1 MPMSSSFVEMQRSS
15 QKKLFGL
22 MLVVL
27 SFAFYGALMLVPF
40 TPFSAGGKLQ
50 LSAGLILMG
59 EASFWIAVLIL
70 GKEMVS
76 KYRHIDLR
84 NWLGTASQTKRAG
97 TLKSENNEGTS
108 ANQVSTTL
116 EK

>member
-1 MPMSSSFVEMQRSS
+1 M
-15 QKKLFGL
+15 GL

-50 LSAGLILMG
+50 LSAGLIIMG
-59 EASFWIAVLIL
+59 EASFWIAILIL

-76 KYRHIDLR
+76 KYRSIDLR
-84 NWLGTASQTKRAG
+84 KLLGTAERPKKADM
-97 TLKSENNEGTS
+97 LKGENNKDKS
-108 ANQVSTTL
+108 DNQVSAIL

>member
-1 MPMSSSFVEMQRSS
+1 
-15 QKKLFGL
+15 LGI

-27 SFAFYGALMLVPF
+27 SFAFYGALLLVPF

-50 LSAGLILMG
+50 LSAGLVIMG

-70 GKEMVS
+70 GKETVS
-76 KYRHIDLR
+76 KYRHILLR
-84 NWLGTASQTKRAG
+84 NWLGTAARAKRAG
-97 TLKSENNEGTS
+97 MLKGENNEDTS
-108 ANQVSTTL
+108 ANQVSAIL

>member
-1 MPMSSSFVEMQRSS
+1 MQRSS

-27 SFAFYGALMLVPF
+27 SFAFYGAILLVPLA
-40 TPFSAGGKLQ
+40 PLSASGKLQ

-59 EASFWIAVLIL
+59 EACFWIAVLIL
-70 GKEMVS
+70 GKEVVS
-76 KYRHIDLR
+76 KYRHIDMR
-84 NWLGTASQTKRAG
+84 NWLGTASRTKRTG
-97 TLKSENNEGTS
+97 MLKGENNEGMS
-108 ANQVSTTL
+108 ANQVSATL

>member
-1 MPMSSSFVEMQRSS
+1 
-15 QKKLFGL
+15 

-27 SFAFYGALMLVPF
+27 SFAFYGAIMLVPF
-40 TPFSAGGKLQ
+40 TPFSASGKLQ
-50 LSAGLILMG
+50 LSAGLIIMG

-76 KYRHIDLR
+76 RLCHIDLR
-84 NWLGTASQTKRAG
+84 NWLGRAARPKKADV
-97 TLKSENNEGTS
+97 LKGENNEDTS
-108 ANQVSTTL
+108 ANQVPSIL

>member
-1 MPMSSSFVEMQRSS
+1 
-15 QKKLFGL
+15 

-40 TPFSAGGKLQ
+40 TPFSASGKLQ
-50 LSAGLILMG
+50 LSAGLIIMG

-76 KYRHIDLR
+76 KYRHILLR
-84 NWLGTASQTKRAG
+84 NWLGTAARAKEAG
-97 TLKSENNEGTS
+97 SLKGENNKNAGD
-108 ANQVSTTL
+108 NQVSAIL

>member
-1 MPMSSSFVEMQRSS
+1 
-15 QKKLFGL
+15 

-27 SFAFYGALMLVPF
+27 SFVFYGALMLVPF

-70 GKEMVS
+70 GKEVVS

-84 NWLGTASQTKRAG
+84 NWLGTASRTKRAG
-97 TLKSENNEGTS
+97 MLKGENIEGMS
-108 ANQVSTTL
+108 ANQVSAIL

>member
-1 MPMSSSFVEMQRSS
+1 MSSSFVEMQRSS

-40 TPFSAGGKLQ
+40 APLSASGKLQ

-70 GKEMVS
+70 GKEMAS
-76 KYRHIDLR
+76 KYRRIDLR
-84 NWLGTASQTKRAG
+84 NWLGTAFRTKRAE
-97 TLKSENNEGTS
+97 TLKGENNEGMS
-108 ANQVSTTL
+108 ANQVSATL

>member
-1 MPMSSSFVEMQRSS
+1 
-15 QKKLFGL
+15 

-84 NWLGTASQTKRAG
+84 NWLGIAARTKRAG
-97 TLKSENNEGTS
+97 MLKGENIEGTS
-108 ANQVSTTL
+108 ANQVSAIL

>member
-1 MPMSSSFVEMQRSS
+1 MQRSS
-15 QKKLFGL
+15 RKKQLGL
-22 MLVVL
+22 TLVVL
-27 SFAFYGALMLVPF
+27 SFAFYGALLLVPF

-50 LSAGLILMG
+50 LSAGLIIMG
-59 EASFWIAVLIL
+59 EASFWVAVLIL

-84 NWLGTASQTKRAG
+84 NWLGTAAQPKKTEV
-97 TLKSENNEGTS
+97 LKGENNKDTS
-108 ANQVSTTL
+108 ANQVSAIL

>member
-1 MPMSSSFVEMQRSS
+1 MSSSFVEMQRSS

-40 TPFSAGGKLQ
+40 APLSASGKLQ

-59 EASFWIAVLIL
+59 EVSFWIAVLIL
-70 GKEMVS
+70 GKEMAS
-76 KYRHIDLR
+76 KYRRIDLR
-84 NWLGTASQTKRAG
+84 NWLGTAFGTKRAE
-97 TLKSENNEGTS
+97 TLKGENNDGMS
-108 ANQVSTTL
+108 ANQVSATL

>member
-1 MPMSSSFVEMQRSS
+1 
-15 QKKLFGL
+15 
-22 MLVVL
+22 
-27 SFAFYGALMLVPF
+27 MLVPF

-50 LSAGLILMG
+50 LSAGLIIMG

-84 NWLGTASQTKRAG
+84 NWLGTAARPKKAEV
-97 TLKSENNEGTS
+97 LKGENNKDTS
-108 ANQVSTTL
+108 ANQVSDIL

>member
-1 MPMSSSFVEMQRSS
+1 
-15 QKKLFGL
+15 

-40 TPFSAGGKLQ
+40 APLSASGKLQ

-59 EASFWIAVLIL
+59 EACFWIAVLIL
-70 GKEMVS
+70 GKEVVS

-84 NWLGTASQTKRAG
+84 NWLAPASRTKRAG
-97 TLKSENNEGTS
+97 TLKGENNEGTS
-108 ANQVSTTL
+108 ANQVSAIL